1 MFSVKVKDVMH
12 KGVITCHP
20 NTPLRE
26 VVRVLC
32 DTDIQTIAVESP
44 LGEVIGIISHLD
56 ILAHYRDANL
66 DRGVAADVMS
76 HKVIAISPDAPL
88 DEAIHIMVE
97 KRIRFLVVTEE
108 GPEGRTPVGVLST
121 TDVIRHLR
129 GPKWMWYH
137 PENALTVRPRLKIRS
152 GSRN

>member
-1 MFSVKVKDVMH
+1 MFSTRVEDIMH
-12 KGVITCHP
+12 KGVITCRP
-20 NTPLRE
+20 DTPLRE

-32 DTDIQTIAVESP
+32 DTDIQTIAVEGTS
-44 LGEVIGIISHLD
+44 GEVIGIISHLD
-56 ILAHYRDANL
+56 ILAHHRDADLN
-66 DRGVAADVMS
+66 RGVAADVMS

-108 GPEGRTPVGVLST
+108 GLNGRMPVGVLST

-129 GPKWMWYH
+129 GPRWMWYH
-137 PENALTVRPRLKIRS
+137 PEEALTARPRVRP
-152 GSRN
+152 G